1 MEDYSSQVES
11 PTAKKFKEEIIDKG
25 YKYKMG
31 AKGIKGWDE
40 KNIDCSGAVC
50 KVLGIKDPAGG
61 NSAAHFH
68 DRSKPIKE
76 SDIQDGDIITMNTE
90 GKKIDHIGMI
100 VIDSNTGMPFIAES
114 SSSFN
119 SGKIVPLQERLD
131 SLKTKYPDLKYYF
144 RRL

>member
-1 MEDYSSQVES
+1 MEDWSSNVES
-11 PTAKKFKEEIIDKG
+11 PTAKKFKEQIIDKG
-25 YKYKMG
+25 YKYEMG
-31 AKGIKGWDE
+31 AKGSGKA
-40 KNIDCSGAVC
+40 IDCSGAVC
-50 KVLGIKDPAGG
+50 KVLGIKNPEAN

-68 DRSKPIKE
+68 ERSKPVNE
-76 SDIQDGDIITMNTE
+76 SEVRDGDIITMNTE

-100 VIDSNTGMPFIAES
+100 IVDSNTGMPFIAES

-131 SLKTKYPDLKYYF
+131 SLKTKYPNLKYYF